1 MEKLLES
8 TISELKL
15 ETSSLNYSFT
25 PKVIHFLKSSFSH
38 NNDTPDRVFILD
50 SKACQIHVL
59 SSDDDF
65 NKKTFFLTPQPSSYP
80 KSILVSPD
88 QNFLAV
94 LTETSVHVVD
104 ISRLDSLLR
113 SKQTKIIAKLSTA
126 YDSLSGETVN
136 VCRLVRVR
144 WHPYTPNILV
154 FLTSNG
160 KLQFCRFACSS
171 GGSFKFEDELVVNLD
186 VSAENPDK
194 ENCLVN
200 SFGGLNLSE
209 AMGTVYTDFDFGSPF
224 FFNETRFAQDTLLR
238 VPVYTICE
246 NGDIQLVSASP
257 VDINQPLVRVVR
269 ILPANEDY
277 YTFDFETLVCLRG
290 EEGENQPDVIC
301 FANRAGRVFHGVCL
315 HIPPSVLLQSSSRPQ
330 GRSVPVLYLIDS
342 VDLELP
348 IMDKSLDTSARR
360 SEDDSDNDSEL
371 DSSNDSG
378 LKLFLLPATYVWSNT
393 TGLPPQDLANS
404 YFCLHYFGIHY
415 VSIPWM
421 ASLHELYSSF
431 LQDENS
437 GPDLVAKFRSKMS
450 FVEYLLL
457 TQNLNSQTSGLKSK
471 DRAMIGL
478 LPGKIPPITEDT
490 VDLNITRAPAL
501 NIVFGSSPI
510 VVTVPLPSLSNPEFS
525 VSLSPIHDV
534 VKQDPSSEGR
544 SDKSRN
550 AIQEK
555 TTPTRPAESDFVKN
569 CRRNLKTAKSLRLP
583 IMSSHEDND
592 NISELEFIRLFLKA
606 TESLR
611 TTQMNQYSGLTSSV
625 LRHAQGVEGAL
636 AAQSEEV
643 AALADARN
651 DLHTCATR
659 LTDRHALIIERQE
672 ALNHRISELARRI
685 FSTDAGLT
693 DAEVDMRDTVQ
704 TLRDRLKSGL
714 LGWLENI
721 RLQYDHLTTRLKQQ
735 QRATSA
741 FAISTN
747 SGSAIN
753 PWGGDRSVRN
763 QQITTLPSSQTHNLI
778 SALKAEGSEIDALV
792 KAVEKIN
799 LMSKFATPPFN
810 QSTLSFSS

>member
-1 MEKLLES
+1 MEKLLDD

-25 PKVIHFLKSSFSH
+25 PKVIPCSKSSFSL

-50 SKACQIHVL
+50 SKSCQIHVL
-59 SSDDDF
+59 SSDDEL

-80 KSILVSPD
+80 KSILVSPN

-104 ISRLDSLLR
+104 ISRLDTLIR

-144 WHPYTPNILV
+144 WHPYTPNLLV

-160 KLQFCRFACSS
+160 KLQFCRFTCSS

-186 VSAENPDK
+186 ASIENSDK

-224 FFNETRFAQDTLLR
+224 FFNENRFAQDTLLR

-257 VDINQPLVRVVR
+257 VDISQPLVRVVR

-277 YTFDFETLVCLRG
+277 YTFDFETLLCLRG
-290 EEGENQPDVIC
+290 EDGEDQPDVVC

-348 IMDKSLDTSARR
+348 ILDKPLDTSARR
-360 SEDDSDNDSEL
+360 GDDESDIDSEL

-378 LKLFLLPATYVWSNT
+378 HKLFLIPATYVWSKT
-393 TGLPPQDLANS
+393 TGLPPRDTTSS
-404 YFCLHYFGIHY
+404 YFCLHYFGVHY
-415 VSIPWM
+415 VCISWL
-421 ASLHELYSSF
+421 ASLRELYSSF
-431 LQDENS
+431 QQDENS
-437 GPDLVAKFRSKMS
+437 GPDLLAKFRSNVS

-471 DRAMIGL
+471 GRAIIGL
-478 LPGKIPPITEDT
+478 LPGKIPPITEDK
-490 VDLNITRAPAL
+490 VDDLSITRAPAL
-501 NIVFGSSPI
+501 NIVFGSSPAI
-510 VVTVPLPSLSNPEFS
+510 VTVPLPSQSNPEFIAP
-525 VSLSPIHDV
+525 LSPI
-534 VKQDPSSEGR
+534 QDPRNEAN
-544 SDKSRN
+544 SDRSRN

-555 TTPTRPAESDFVKN
+555 AIPTRPTESDFVKN

-583 IMSSHEDND
+583 IMSSHGDND
-592 NISELEFIRLFLKA
+592 NISELEFFRLFLKA

-651 DLHTCATR
+651 DLHTRASQ

-735 QRATSA
+735 QRTTSVFSVA
-741 FAISTN
+741 AN
-747 SGSAIN
+747 SGSPIS
-753 PWGGDRSVRN
+753 PWSADRSDRN
-763 QQITTLPSSQTHNLI
+763 QQMPTLPLSQTQNLI

-799 LMSKFATPPFN
+799 VMSKFTSPPFN
-810 QSTLSFSS
+810 QSALSFNS